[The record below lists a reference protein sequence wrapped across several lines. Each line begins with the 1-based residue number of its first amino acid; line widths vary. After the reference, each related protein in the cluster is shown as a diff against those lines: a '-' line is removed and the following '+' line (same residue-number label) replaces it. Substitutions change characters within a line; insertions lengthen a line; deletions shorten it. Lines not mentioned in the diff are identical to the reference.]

1 MIIIDQSVPIISAY
15 VPPEAVQDIMG
26 TMFFTLALLLT
37 NVLLRIAIECDGY
50 IRHLIKNI
58 PFGISLPHI
67 FMVWMEI
74 IHK

>member
-37 NVLLRIAIECDGY
+37 DVLLRIAIEY
-50 IRHLIKNI
+50 K
-58 PFGISLPHI
+58 GISQKIYRLEYHYHI
-67 FMVWMEI
+67 FMVWMGGI

>member
-37 NVLLRIAIECDGY
+37 DVLLRIAIECDGY
-50 IRHLIKNI
+50 IKASHKKYTVWNI
-58 PFGISLPHI
+58 ITTFL
-67 FMVWMEI
+67 
-74 IHK
+74 